1 MNIFFLLFVTLG
13 KASCYW
19 ERNSGRYFNW
29 NLLSFPMLI
38 RYSKSRGRRKHFY
51 CHPTPSKVNGRRNSE
66 SIPKEFQSHLQEIC
80 KNSKAIFKHS
90 VRILGANNYL
100 GYYWVIRS
108 ELISIFLTVFFF
120 LFRFWTWHLSVVFGA
135 KLKWTKKWLDST
147 VLIVKVWR
155 FLRFFFPP
163 YSQIFSLQIQ

>member
-1 MNIFFLLFVTLG
+1 M
-13 KASCYW
+13 
-19 ERNSGRYFNW
+19 
-29 NLLSFPMLI
+29 I
-38 RYSKSRGRRKHFY
+38 RYSKSRGRRIIFIAIRQLL
-51 CHPTPSKVNGRRNSE
+51 PSEVKSRQWRNSE
-66 SIPKEFQSHLQEIC
+66 SIPKEFRSHLQEIC

-155 FLRFFFPP
+155 FLRFFFHHTRK
-163 YSQIFSLQIQ
+163 FLACKFNK